1 MGFVLAALGTE
12 LPPLWFVVALGIAVV
27 FIGLICIVGIIKI
40 MNLLTSGTVK
50 VQVASAEAAPA
61 QFAAPAPATAAAPA
75 VVPAAPI
82 ENRQEI
88 IAAVCAAV
96 AEENGTDISAIRVI
110 SFKKL

>member
-1 MGFVLAALGTE
+1 MKTYNITVNGVTYTVEVEEVAANT
-12 LPPLWFVVALGIAVV
+12 
-27 FIGLICIVGIIKI
+27 
-40 MNLLTSGTVK
+40 
-50 VQVASAEAAPA
+50 AP
-61 QFAAPAPATAAAPA
+61 AAAPVA
-75 VVPAAPI
+75 APAPI

>member
-1 MGFVLAALGTE
+1 MGLDLPVTTAAAEPNLA
-12 LPPLWFVVALGIAVV
+12 VVCGLGIAVV
-27 FIGLICIVGIIKI
+27 FIGLICIIGIVVL
-40 MNLLTSGTVK
+40 MNLICRGFSK
-50 VQVASAEAAPA
+50 VQSAPATPANAAPA
-61 QFAAPAPATAAAPA
+61 AAP
-75 VVPAAPI
+75 API